1 MKKNNI
7 KNKELKYKKK
17 NNKEK
22 KKEKNDNVKNNN
34 MNKKIDFRNLNKKE
48 FILTIITV
56 IMFIIVFILC
66 YLLFYKYVLKR
77 NFENSVLDFSSKNK
91 KTIFEIK
98 DITFFSNCDVKNKSA
113 SSSNFTIENLYQYT
127 DMALFIS
134 SPESNKSY
142 ENTLKS
148 VYIDNIKFTKTPTL
162 GSPSLYYKNIS
173 NFAKSDITD
182 NNLIN
187 NRLDFNITNNE
198 DANLDTPTL
207 YNNLANPIVLSYVNS
222 NIKTDYTIT
231 DTSSPI
237 TYDGTLL
244 KKCDVLLS
252 TIESSLSFDIYIT
265 NNLDQE
271 FKCSIYID
279 IPLETDNETIYD
291 GKVTLKKETNFT
303 FYRYK

>member
-1 MKKNNI
+1 MEKKIKNKKLKKNKKNN
-7 KNKELKYKKK
+7 
-17 NNKEK
+17 
-22 KKEKNDNVKNNN
+22 KEKNDNVKNNKI
-34 MNKKIDFRNLNKKE
+34 NKNIDFKNLSKKE

-56 IMFIIVFILC
+56 ILFIIVFILC

-77 NFENSVLDFSSKNK
+77 NFENSVLDFSSKNE
-91 KTIFEIK
+91 KTVFEIK

-127 DMALFIS
+127 DMAIFIT

-162 GSPSLYYKNIS
+162 GSPSFYYKNIS
-173 NFAKSDITD
+173 NFAKSDIID
-182 NNLIN
+182 ENLIN
-187 NRLDFNITNNE
+187 NRLDFNITSDDE
-198 DANLDTPTL
+198 ANLDKPTL
-207 YNNLANPIVLSYVNS
+207 YNNLANPIVLSYVNN

-252 TIESSLSFDIYIT
+252 TIESSISFDIYIT
-265 NNLDQE
+265 NNLEQE
-271 FKCSIYID
+271 FKCSVYLD
-279 IPLETDNETIYD
+279 IPLETNSETIYD
-291 GKVTLKKETNFT
+291 GKVTLKDSTNFT

>member
-77 NFENSVLDFSSKNK
+77 NFENSVLDFSSKNE

-162 GSPSLYYKNIS
+162 GTPNLYYKNIS

-252 TIESSLSFDIYIT
+252 SIESSLSFDIYIT

-279 IPLETDNETIYD
+279 IPLETDSETIYD

>member
-1 MKKNNI
+1 MEKKNS
-7 KNKELKYKKK
+7 KNKKLESNKKK
-17 NNKEK
+17 NKINS
-22 KKEKNDNVKNNN
+22 
-34 MNKKIDFRNLNKKE
+34 KIDFRNLNKKE

-77 NFENSVLDFSSKNK
+77 NFENSVLDFSSKNE

-134 SPESNKSY
+134 SQESNKSY

-148 VYIDNIKFTKTPTL
+148 VYIDNIKFTKTPTI
-162 GSPSLYYKNIS
+162 GTPNLYYKNIS

-187 NRLDFNITNNE
+187 NRLDFNIANNE

>member
-1 MKKNNI
+1 MEKNIKNKKSKNMKKNN
-7 KNKELKYKKK
+7 
-17 NNKEK
+17 
-22 KKEKNDNVKNNN
+22 KEKNDNVKNNKI
-34 MNKKIDFRNLNKKE
+34 NKNIDFKNLSKKE

-56 IMFIIVFILC
+56 ILFIIVFILC

-77 NFENSVLDFSSKNK
+77 NFENSVLDFSSKNE
-91 KTIFEIK
+91 KTVFEIK

-127 DMALFIS
+127 DMAIFIT

-162 GSPSLYYKNIS
+162 GSPSFYYKNIS
-173 NFAKSDITD
+173 NFAKSDIID
-182 NNLIN
+182 ENLIN
-187 NRLDFNITNNE
+187 NRLDFNITSDDE
-198 DANLDTPTL
+198 ANLDKPTL

-231 DTSSPI
+231 NTSSPI

-252 TIESSLSFDIYIT
+252 TIESSISFDIYIT
-265 NNLDQE
+265 NNLEQE
-271 FKCSIYID
+271 FKCSVYLD
-279 IPLETDNETIYD
+279 IPLETNSETIYD
-291 GKVTLKKETNFT
+291 GKVTLKDSTNFT